1 MRDVMPMN
9 VDEHLDEV
17 LGIIEKPKKE
27 VVKAER
33 LVPVI
38 SDDDSDLDFQYVR
51 ENLYNLIERGQ
62 DGLEEMLEIAKSSEH
77 PRAMEVFGQLIGKL
91 TETNKE
97 LLNLHKTK
105 KDISQDTSSPKN
117 VSNNLFVGSTAELQ
131 KFLKTGK
138 TIKESDG
145 NEVLPR
151 KS

>member
-1 MRDVMPMN
+1 MRDIMPMD
-9 VDEHLDEV
+9 VDNHLDEV
-17 LGIIEKPKKE
+17 LGIVEKPKKE
-27 VVKAER
+27 IVKSEKI
-33 LVPVI
+33 VPVV
-38 SDDDSDLDFQYVR
+38 SANDTETDFQYVR

-105 KDISQDTSSPKN
+105 KDISQEVSGPKN

-138 TIKESDG
+138 TLKET
-145 NEVLPR
+145 E
-151 KS
+151 

>member
-1 MRDVMPMN
+1 MRDITPMN

-17 LGIIEKPKKE
+17 LGIVEKPKKE
-27 VVKAER
+27 IIKTERVVPA
-33 LVPVI
+33 VTN
-38 SDDDSDLDFQYVR
+38 DDSETDFQYAR

-105 KDISQDTSSPKN
+105 KDISQEVSGPKN

-138 TIKESDG
+138 NI
-145 NEVLPR
+145 NEND
-151 KS
+151 

>member
-1 MRDVMPMN
+1 MRDITPMN

-17 LGIIEKPKKE
+17 LGIVEKPKKE
-27 VVKAER
+27 IVKTER
-33 LVPVI
+33 IVPSVTN
-38 SDDDSDLDFQYVR
+38 DDSETDFQYAR

-105 KDISQDTSSPKN
+105 KDISQETTGPKN

-131 KFLKTGK
+131 KFLKKGK
-138 TIKESDG
+138 TIKET
-145 NEVLPR
+145 E
-151 KS
+151 

>member
-1 MRDVMPMN
+1 MRDITPMN

-17 LGIIEKPKKE
+17 LGIVEKPKKE
-27 VVKAER
+27 IVKTER
-33 LVPVI
+33 IVPSVTN
-38 SDDDSDLDFQYVR
+38 DDSETDFQYAR

-105 KDISQDTSSPKN
+105 KDISQETTGPKN

-138 TIKESDG
+138 TIKET
-145 NEVLPR
+145 E
-151 KS
+151 

>member
-1 MRDVMPMN
+1 MRDVLPMS
-9 VDEHLDEV
+9 VDDHLDEM

-27 VVKAER
+27 VVKTDR
-33 LVPVI
+33 IVPVI
-38 SDDDSDLDFQYVR
+38 SADDSETDFQYAR

-105 KDISQDTSSPKN
+105 KDISQDTSGPKS

-131 KFLKTGK
+131 KFLKKGK
-138 TIKESDG
+138 DIKE
-145 NEVLPR
+145 NKEEKNKNVI
-151 KS
+151 

>member
-1 MRDVMPMN
+1 
-9 VDEHLDEV
+9 
-17 LGIIEKPKKE
+17 
-27 VVKAER
+27 
-33 LVPVI
+33 
-38 SDDDSDLDFQYVR
+38 
-51 ENLYNLIERGQ
+51 
-62 DGLEEMLEIAKSSEH
+62 MLEIAKSSEH

>member
-1 MRDVMPMN
+1 MPMN
-9 VDEHLDEV
+9 IDDHLDEV
-17 LGIIEKPKKE
+17 LGIVEKPKKE
-27 VVKAER
+27 VVKTER
-33 LVPVI
+33 IVPAI
-38 SDDDSDLDFQYVR
+38 TNDDSGIETDFQYVR

-91 TETNKE
+91 TDTNKE

-105 KDISQDTSSPKN
+105 KDISQETSGPKN

-138 TIKESDG
+138 SIK
-145 NEVLPR
+145 NE
-151 KS
+151 

>member
-1 MRDVMPMN
+1 MRDVLPMS
-9 VDEHLDEV
+9 VDDHLDEM

-27 VVKAER
+27 VVKTDR
-33 LVPVI
+33 IVPVI
-38 SDDDSDLDFQYVR
+38 SADDSETDFQYAR

-105 KDISQDTSSPKN
+105 KDISQDTSGPKN

-131 KFLKTGK
+131 RFLKKGK
-138 TIKESDG
+138 DIKE
-145 NEVLPR
+145 NEEEI
-151 KS
+151 